1 MMRKMNN
8 VPMRFK
14 DFEFLV
20 NPQKIEIKAVT
31 NLKQIAVPFDSFEL
45 QELGMKPLVVS
56 GQGELVGKNS
66 KQDFESLF
74 SLFLQGGAGPLF
86 ISGTQPMMA
95 IMTKLV
101 KSLESFEDMVS
112 YSFEFVQVPQKQV
125 EQQYFERYHTV
136 KSMENL
142 WKISNIY
149 NVPIEEIMKKNE
161 HISNPWD
168 IKNGDR
174 VRVL

>member
-1 MMRKMNN
+1 MNN

-20 NPQKIEIKAVT
+20 NPQKIEIKAAA

-45 QELGMKPLVVS
+45 QEFGVMPLVVS

-66 KQDFESLF
+66 KQDFERLLA
-74 SLFLQGGAGPLF
+74 LFLRGGAGPLF

-101 KSLESFEDMVS
+101 KSLDSFEDMIS

-125 EQQYFERYHTV
+125 LSQDFERYHTITD
-136 KSMENL
+136 KENL
-142 WKISNIY
+142 WKVANLY
-149 NVPIEEIMKKNE
+149 DVPVEEILEKNE
-161 HISNPWD
+161 YISNPWD
-168 IKNGDR
+168 VKNGDR